1 MKLDDHTARMLRGG
15 HYHDRTI
22 CYNQENQENVL
33 LRFGNVAS
41 KPSNISF
48 FFCCIKIK
56 TSLQLTLEWNSEKW
70 KRQQMKNNWV
80 IFPKLNLQKLV
91 IVVNSLQFC
100 GFIPWWYDVVKQQ
113 HNVLVHKFYALWA
126 LQTIRTVYF
135 PKR

>member
-1 MKLDDHTARMLRGG
+1 MTTILLVCFEAVIIMTEQFVTIKKIKKMFCYASAMWLQNH
-15 HYHDRTI
+15 RT
-22 CYNQENQENVL
+22 
-33 LRFGNVAS
+33 F
-41 KPSNISF
+41 PSF
-48 FFCCIKIK
+48 FCSIKIK

-70 KRQQMKNNWV
+70 MRQQMKNNWV

>member
-1 MKLDDHTARMLRGG
+1 
-15 HYHDRTI
+15 
-22 CYNQENQENVL
+22 
-33 LRFGNVAS
+33 
-41 KPSNISF
+41 
-48 FFCCIKIK
+48 
-56 TSLQLTLEWNSEKW
+56 
-70 KRQQMKNNWV
+70 MKNNWV
-80 IFPKLNLQKLV
+80 IFPKLNLLKLV